1 MQFIFQDPF
10 ASLNPRR
17 RVVSIIAEPL
27 IVTGG
32 QSHHDAHD
40 AARELMVRVGLDP
53 RHADRFPA
61 QFSGGQRQRIG
72 VARALALRPEFVVCD
87 EPVSALDI
95 SIQAQVINLL
105 ADLQD
110 ELGLTYLFIAHDLS
124 VVRHVSDRV
133 AVMYL
138 GRLVE
143 LAPTEDLYYAP
154 RHPYTRALLDAAP
167 VADPDKRSTTSVLAG
182 EIPSPLHPPSGC
194 RFRTRCPRAQELCA
208 REVPPL
214 DPIDEGHLV
223 ACHFPLEAPRVQLRS
238 SSQQ

>member
-1 MQFIFQDPF
+1 
-10 ASLNPRR
+10 
-17 RVVSIIAEPL
+17 
-27 IVTGG
+27 
-32 QSHHDAHD
+32 
-40 AARELMVRVGLDP
+40 MVRVGLDP